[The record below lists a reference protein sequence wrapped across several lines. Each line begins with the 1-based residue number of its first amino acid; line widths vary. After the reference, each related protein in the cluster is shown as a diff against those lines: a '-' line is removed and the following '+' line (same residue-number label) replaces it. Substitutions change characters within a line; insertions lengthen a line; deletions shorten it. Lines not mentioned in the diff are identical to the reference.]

1 MGVFLGPSLNLPD
14 PAASGE
20 RGSDLAA
27 AKTFILDALG
37 GGVIG

>member
-1 MGVFLGPSLNLPD
+1 MLLEVFLSTSLNLPD

-20 RGSDLAA
+20 RGSVLAA

-37 GGVIG
+37 AGL